1 MQTSNLCSGQLQ
13 PLCFRFQGRRNRRDW
28 GGAIALPDFGKYV
41 DPILSSGGGWVDY
54 VDTYCL
60 PRIFRLSHGPVFM
73 ACILSWGLLPT
84 FSSQQ
89 ARPSLLKFYARFQA
103 IENLSGVREMG
114 G

>member
-1 MQTSNLCSGQLQ
+1 MVRKFYLEPNANEQLV
-13 PLCFRFQGRRNRRDW
+13 LW
-28 GGAIALPDFGKYV
+28 TITA
-41 DPILSSGGGWVDY
+41 
-54 VDTYCL
+54 
-60 PRIFRLSHGPVFM
+60 PVFM